1 MQIYE
6 VTTGARNRITFQFFH
21 GNEAGTGQV
30 QIPWIN
36 LVSPVVKVTDMLGEV
51 ISTTALSQVDGSN
64 DAYAD
69 LTWPSPGNFFVVA
82 TDATNVVYA
91 RDMVA
96 VRTQGGPGPFV

>member
-6 VTTGARNRITFQFFH
+6 VTTGARNRITFTYYRS
-21 GNEAGTGQV
+21 NSAGTGQEEV
-30 QIPWIN
+30 PWAQ

-51 ISTTALSQVDGSN
+51 ISTTPLARVGTTN
-64 DAYAD
+64 KAYAD
-69 LTWPSPGNFFVVA
+69 LTWPSAGNYFVVA

-96 VRTQGGPGPFV
+96 VRTQGGYGPYV